1 MESSKLPTN
10 DPTAGLA
17 VVQQSE
23 VLGSDELARLRALVG
38 ELQHTVATRTIFR
51 TDTEARFSVLNDL
64 KFPTASSKFHQAKLE
79 QAVML
84 DNLIHLSFAYR
95 RKTIDLQEVQARLK
109 KANGFGK
116 QRLIVDRDELH
127 YTLANMRREAEER
140 LRELEMWSGIKS
152 ELKKREQFDIDSK
165 DTDQL
170 QALALRYTRELP
182 VAMRS
187 LADTGGAVNIIG
199 QAMTMRA
206 ECERRKIALPEADMP

>member
-1 MESSKLPTN
+1 MESSELRISEPRSI
-10 DPTAGLA
+10 LA
-17 VVQQSE
+17 AVEQSE
-23 VLGSDELARLRALVG
+23 VLDSGEMARLKALVP
-38 ELQHTVATRTIFR
+38 ELQHAVVTRTIFR
-51 TDTEARFSVLNDL
+51 TPTEARFSVLNDI
-64 KFPTASSKFHQAKLE
+64 KFPTQAAKYHQSKLE

-109 KANGFGK
+109 KAAGLGK
-116 QRLIVDRDELH
+116 QRLIVDRDELI
-127 YTLANMRREAEER
+127 YTLANMRKEAEER
-140 LRELEMWSGIKS
+140 LRELEMWSQIKAGLD
-152 ELKKREQFDIDSK
+152 EEFDRDSK

-182 VAMRS
+182 IAMRS

-206 ECERRKIALPEADMP
+206 ECQRRGIALPEADLP